1 MKVHL
6 ATFYSLD
13 LKRSADRF
21 RQQVEKMGI
30 YDYVHIFNQNDLN
43 DDFKNYI
50 SQLLKKGK
58 KRGYGHWVW
67 QTYIHQLVLS
77 KMDEGDIYHWCDVGC
92 HFNKRGVWRLKEY
105 ISIVEKDVNGCL
117 FFSYIKPN
125 LEKKF
130 SKYSFP
136 KNLDIE
142 YTKADL
148 IKYFSLNQD
157 DRIINTPQ
165 VWGGSFFLRKCET
178 SEKLMKEHFN
188 ITRNR
193 YDLIDDDETKF
204 VEKSFPGFK
213 AHRHSQSVL
222 SILAKKINCDFI
234 SAYESEWALDEN
246 GQRTYDHLWNYP
258 IVARRDKERNIF
270 LRFIDRQ
277 KKNYKRKVNR
287 IKNFF

>member
-13 LKRSADRF
+13 LKRSANRF
-21 RQQVEKMGI
+21 RQQVEEMGI

-234 SAYESEWALDEN
+234 SAYESEWALDQN

-258 IVARRDKERNIF
+258 IIAKRDKERNIL

>member
-21 RQQVEKMGI
+21 RQQVEEMNI

-77 KMDEGDIYHWCDVGC
+77 KMNEGDIYHWCDVGC
-92 HFNKRGVWRLKEY
+92 HFNKQGVWRLKEY
-105 ISIVEKDVNGCL
+105 IRIVEKDVNGCL
-117 FFSYIKPN
+117 FFSYKKPN

-148 IKYFSLNQD
+148 IKYFNLNQYD
-157 DRIINTPQ
+157 SIINTPQ
-165 VWGGSFFLRKCET
+165 VWGGSFF
-178 SEKLMKEHFN
+178 
-188 ITRNR
+188 
-193 YDLIDDDETKF
+193 
-204 VEKSFPGFK
+204 
-213 AHRHSQSVL
+213 
-222 SILAKKINCDFI
+222 
-234 SAYESEWALDEN
+234 
-246 GQRTYDHLWNYP
+246 
-258 IVARRDKERNIF
+258 
-270 LRFIDRQ
+270 
-277 KKNYKRKVNR
+277 
-287 IKNFF
+287 